1 MGFGIGIVIG
11 TGIFT
16 LTGIEAKNS
25 AGPAIVVSFAIAGV
39 VSLLAALCYA
49 ELAAAVPTAGSSYTY
64 AYTTIG
70 EIFAWIIAW
79 DLILEFALGAAVVSR
94 GWSGYLQDALS
105 LPTSLFG
112 EESTVNVGAIAI
124 ALVLG
129 VVAMIGIRESK
140 WVTNAL
146 VVIKVSVCVFVVVL
160 GVFFVKAANYSPFV
174 PPSRPVPKGEAL
186 SGLEQP
192 LWQWISGVDA
202 TAYGV
207 TGVLVA
213 AAVVFFAY
221 SGFEAVA
228 NLGEE
233 TKDPAK
239 DMPRGL
245 LGTLAICTVL
255 YVLVC
260 LVITGMV
267 NYTDLSEGAPISDA
281 FDQVGMGWASILI
294 AVAAIAGLSS
304 VILVDI
310 VAMGR
315 IGYALCRDGLLPAWI
330 GKVHEKWE
338 TPYRVT
344 IGTTAVVMLLA
355 GFIPLDAL
363 AEMVSIG
370 TLFAFFVVSIAV
382 VVLRRTRPD
391 MRRPFR
397 TPMVP
402 LLPIVSAVLCVGLM
416 SNLALETWLRF
427 LVWLVVGLAIYWFYG
442 RSHSRLETERRRG
455 ACHRRSL
462 RWAFRHGRL
471 GVIGEEGKAGVVLRQ
486 PGRAGLRR
494 GDPAQLGELELLVER
509 VAGRVQHR
517 GHPPREVRAPPH
529 PPQGVVG
536 VGVHQRRRP
545 VDQPRG
551 ERAGE
556 QRDVGD
562 REVQPLGAGG
572 RHDVRGVAGQE
583 EPAVPHRGGHERPH
597 RQHATSR

>member
-1 MGFGIGIVIG
+1 MPSSLTRTKDVDDVIRQNDDPVGGEAHHTRLSKRLSAWDLMGFGIGIVIG

-16 LTGIEAKNS
+16 LTGVQAKSN
-25 AGPAIVVSFAIAGV
+25 AGPAIVISFAIAGV
-39 VSLLAALCYA
+39 VSVLAAVCYA

-94 GWSGYLQDALS
+94 GWSGYLQDALN
-105 LPTSLFG
+105 LPTSVFG
-112 EESTVNVGAIAI
+112 EESTVNLGAIAI

-146 VVIKVSVCVFVVVL
+146 VVVKVSVCVFVVVV
-160 GVFFVKAANYSPFV
+160 GIFFVKAANLSPFV
-174 PPSRPVPKGEAL
+174 PASKPVPKSEAL
-186 SGLEQP
+186 SGLQQP
-192 LWQWISGVDA
+192 LWQWITGADP
-202 TAYGV
+202 TAFGV
-207 TGVLVA
+207 TGVFVA

-245 LGTLAICTVL
+245 LGTLAICTLL

-260 LVITGMV
+260 FVITGMV
-267 NYTDLSEGAPISDA
+267 KYTGLSEGAPISDA

-315 IGYALCRDGLLPAWI
+315 IGFALCRDGLLPAWI
-330 GKVHEKWE
+330 GEVHRKWE

-355 GFIPLDAL
+355 GFVPLDAL

-370 TLFAFFVVSIAV
+370 TLFAFFVVSVAV
-382 VVLRRTRPD
+382 IVLRRTRPK
-391 MRRPFR
+391 MKRPFR
-397 TPMVP
+397 VPQVP
-402 LLPIVSAVLCVGLM
+402 LLPIVSAVFCVGLM
-416 SNLALETWLRF
+416 TNLALETWLRF
-427 LVWLVVGLAIYWFYG
+427 LVWLVLGLAIYFSYG
-442 RSHSRLETERRRG
+442 RSHARL
-455 ACHRRSL
+455 A
-462 RWAFRHGRL
+462 
-471 GVIGEEGKAGVVLRQ
+471 
-486 PGRAGLRR
+486 
-494 GDPAQLGELELLVER
+494 
-509 VAGRVQHR
+509 
-517 GHPPREVRAPPH
+517 
-529 PPQGVVG
+529 
-536 VGVHQRRRP
+536 
-545 VDQPRG
+545 
-551 ERAGE
+551 
-556 QRDVGD
+556 QRD
-562 REVQPLGAGG
+562 REK
-572 RHDVRGVAGQE
+572 
-583 EPAVPHRGGHERPH
+583 
-597 RQHATSR
+597 ATTPTG

>member
-1 MGFGIGIVIG
+1 VLRTKDVDDVIRQNDDPVGGEAHPTRLSKRLTSWDLMGFGIGIVIG

-16 LTGIEAKNS
+16 LTGIQAKNN
-25 AGPAIVVSFAIAGV
+25 AGPAIVVSFAIAGI

-94 GWSGYLQDALS
+94 GWSGYLQDAMN
-105 LPTSLFG
+105 LPTSIFG

-146 VVIKVSVCVFVVVL
+146 VVVKVSVCVFVIVL
-160 GVFFVKAANYSPFV
+160 GIFFVKAANLSPFV
-174 PPSRPVPKGEAL
+174 PHARPVPRSETL
-186 SGLEQP
+186 SGLHQP
-192 LWQWISGVDA
+192 LWQWVTGVDA

-207 TGVLVA
+207 TGVFVA

-233 TKDPAK
+233 TKDPAR

-255 YVLVC
+255 YILVC

-267 NYTDLSEGAPISDA
+267 SYTDLSEGAPISDA

-315 IGYALCRDGLLPAWI
+315 IGFALCRDGLLPAWI
-330 GKVHEKWE
+330 GEIHQKWE

-344 IGTTAVVMLLA
+344 IGTTSVVMLLA

-382 VVLRRTRPD
+382 IVLRRTRPR
-391 MRRPFR
+391 MTRPFR
-397 TPMVP
+397 TPSVP

-427 LVWLVVGLAIYWFYG
+427 LVWLVIGLGIYLFYG
-442 RSHSRLETERRRG
+442 RSHSKLETQ
-455 ACHRRSL
+455 A
-462 RWAFRHGRL
+462 
-471 GVIGEEGKAGVVLRQ
+471 
-486 PGRAGLRR
+486 
-494 GDPAQLGELELLVER
+494 
-509 VAGRVQHR
+509 
-517 GHPPREVRAPPH
+517 
-529 PPQGVVG
+529 
-536 VGVHQRRRP
+536 
-545 VDQPRG
+545 
-551 ERAGE
+551 
-556 QRDVGD
+556 
-562 REVQPLGAGG
+562 
-572 RHDVRGVAGQE
+572 E
-583 EPAVPHRGGHERPH
+583 EPAASSTAG
-597 RQHATSR
+597 

>member
-1 MGFGIGIVIG
+1 MSSSLTRTKDVDDVIRQNDDPAGSEGHHTRLSKRLSAWDLMGFGIGIVIG

-16 LTGIEAKNS
+16 LTGVQAKNN
-25 AGPAIVVSFAIAGV
+25 AGPAIVISFAIAGV
-39 VSLLAALCYA
+39 VSVLAAICYA

-105 LPTSLFG
+105 LPTSVFG
-112 EESTVNVGAIAI
+112 EESTVNLGAIAI

-146 VVIKVSVCVFVVVL
+146 VVIKVSVCVFVVVV
-160 GVFFVKAANYSPFV
+160 GIFFVKAANLAPFV
-174 PPSRPVPKGEAL
+174 PDSKPVPESEAL
-186 SGLEQP
+186 SGLQQP
-192 LWQWISGVDA
+192 LWQWISGADP
-202 TAYGV
+202 TAFGF
-207 TGVLVA
+207 TGVFVA

-255 YVLVC
+255 YILVC
-260 LVITGMV
+260 FVITGMV
-267 NYTDLSEGAPISDA
+267 KYTGLSEGAPISDA

-315 IGYALCRDGLLPAWI
+315 IGFALCRDGLLPAWI
-330 GKVHEKWE
+330 GEVHEKWE

-355 GFIPLDAL
+355 GFVPLDAL

-382 VVLRRTRPD
+382 IVLRRTRPK
-391 MRRPFR
+391 MKRPFR
-397 TPMVP
+397 VP
-402 LLPIVSAVLCVGLM
+402 QVPILPILSAVLCVGLM
-416 SNLALETWLRF
+416 TNLALETWLRF
-427 LVWLVVGLAIYWFYG
+427 LVWLVLGLAIYFFYG
-442 RSHSRLETERRRG
+442 RSHSRL
-455 ACHRRSL
+455 
-462 RWAFRHGRL
+462 
-471 GVIGEEGKAGVVLRQ
+471 
-486 PGRAGLRR
+486 
-494 GDPAQLGELELLVER
+494 AQQEKEKT
-509 VAGRVQHR
+509 
-517 GHPPREVRAPPH
+517 
-529 PPQGVVG
+529 
-536 VGVHQRRRP
+536 P
-545 VDQPRG
+545 VS
-551 ERAGE
+551 
-556 QRDVGD
+556 
-562 REVQPLGAGG
+562 
-572 RHDVRGVAGQE
+572 
-583 EPAVPHRGGHERPH
+583 
-597 RQHATSR
+597 AT

>member
-1 MGFGIGIVIG
+1 MVSSRLLRTKDIDDVIAQNDDPVGGEAHHTRLSKRLSAWDLMGFGIGIVIG

-16 LTGIEAKNS
+16 LTGIQAKNN

-94 GWSGYLQDALS
+94 GWSGYLQDALN
-105 LPTSLFG
+105 LPTSVFG
-112 EESTVNVGAIAI
+112 EGSTVNVGAIAI

-129 VVAMIGIRESK
+129 VVAMIGIREAK

-146 VVIKVSVCVFVVVL
+146 VVVKVSVCVFVIVL
-160 GVFFVKAANYSPFV
+160 GVFFVKLVNLSPFV
-174 PPSRPVPKGEAL
+174 PPAKAVPPGDAL
-186 SGLEQP
+186 SGLRQP
-192 LWQWISGVDA
+192 LWQWVSGADP

-207 TGVLVA
+207 TGVFVA

-267 NYTDLSEGAPISDA
+267 KYTGLSEGAPISDA
-281 FDQVGMGWASILI
+281 FDQVGMGWAGILI

-315 IGYALCRDGLLPAWI
+315 IGFALCRDGLLPRWI
-330 GKVHEKWE
+330 GRVHPRWQ

-355 GFIPLDAL
+355 GFVPLDAL

-370 TLFAFFVVSIAV
+370 TLFAFFVVSVAV
-382 VVLRRTRPD
+382 VVLRRTRPR
-391 MRRPFR
+391 MKRPFR
-397 TPMVP
+397 TPQVP
-402 LLPIVSAVLCVGLM
+402 LLPVVSAVLCVGLM
-416 SNLALETWLRF
+416 TNLALETWLRF
-427 LVWLVVGLAIYWFYG
+427 LVWLVTGLVVYLSYG
-442 RSHSRLETERRRG
+442 RTHSRLENQARESVG
-455 ACHRRSL
+455 ATR
-462 RWAFRHGRL
+462 
-471 GVIGEEGKAGVVLRQ
+471 
-486 PGRAGLRR
+486 
-494 GDPAQLGELELLVER
+494 
-509 VAGRVQHR
+509 
-517 GHPPREVRAPPH
+517 
-529 PPQGVVG
+529 
-536 VGVHQRRRP
+536 
-545 VDQPRG
+545 
-551 ERAGE
+551 
-556 QRDVGD
+556 
-562 REVQPLGAGG
+562 
-572 RHDVRGVAGQE
+572 
-583 EPAVPHRGGHERPH
+583 
-597 RQHATSR
+597 

>member
-1 MGFGIGIVIG
+1 MSRSILRTKSVEDVISQNDDPVGDEGHGARLSRRLTAWDLMGFGIGIVIG

-16 LTGIEAKNS
+16 LTGVQAKDN
-25 AGPAIVVSFAIAGV
+25 AGPAIVISFAIAGV

-79 DLILEFALGAAVVSR
+79 DLVLEFALGAAVVSR
-94 GWSGYLQDALS
+94 GWSGYLQDALD
-105 LPTSLFG
+105 LPTSVFG
-112 EESTVNVGAIAI
+112 ESSSINLGAMAI

-129 VVAMIGIRESK
+129 VVAVVGIREAK

-146 VVIKVSVCVFVVVL
+146 VVIKVSVCVFVVVV
-160 GVFFVKAANYSPFV
+160 GVFFVKAANLSPFV
-174 PPSRPVPKGEAL
+174 PSGGDAAPGTAL
-186 SGLEQP
+186 SGLKRP
-192 LWQWISGVDA
+192 LWQWVTGADPTS
-202 TAYGV
+202 YGV

-245 LGTLAICTVL
+245 LGTLAICTLL

-260 LVITGMV
+260 FVITGMV
-267 NYTDLSEGAPISDA
+267 RYTDLSEGAPISDA
-281 FDQVGMGWASILI
+281 FDQVGMGWASVLI

-315 IGYALCRDGLLPAWI
+315 IGFALCRDGLLPAWI
-330 GKVHEKWE
+330 GQVHERWH

-344 IGTTAVVMLLA
+344 VGTTAAVIALA
-355 GFIPLDAL
+355 GFVPLSAL

-370 TLFAFFVVSIAV
+370 TLFAFFVVSLAV
-382 VVLRRTRPD
+382 IILRRTRPT

-397 TPMVP
+397 TPSVP
-402 LLPIVSAVLCVGLM
+402 LLPITSAVLCVALM
-416 SNLALETWLRF
+416 TNLALETWLRF
-427 LVWLVVGLAIYWFYG
+427 LVWLVIGLAIYFGYG
-442 RSHSRLETERRRG
+442 RSHSRL
-455 ACHRRSL
+455 
-462 RWAFRHGRL
+462 
-471 GVIGEEGKAGVVLRQ
+471 
-486 PGRAGLRR
+486 
-494 GDPAQLGELELLVER
+494 
-509 VAGRVQHR
+509 
-517 GHPPREVRAPPH
+517 
-529 PPQGVVG
+529 
-536 VGVHQRRRP
+536 
-545 VDQPRG
+545 
-551 ERAGE
+551 
-556 QRDVGD
+556 D
-562 REVQPLGAGG
+562 R
-572 RHDVRGVAGQE
+572 
-583 EPAVPHRGGHERPH
+583 
-597 RQHATSR
+597 

>member
-1 MGFGIGIVIG
+1 MDTLRDMSQRRVTRTKAVEDVISQNDDPVGGEAHHTRLSKRLTAWDLMGFGIGIVIG

-16 LTGIEAKNS
+16 LTGVQAKNS
-25 AGPAIVVSFAIAGV
+25 AGPAIVISFAIAGV

-79 DLILEFALGAAVVSR
+79 DLVLEFALGAAVVSR
-94 GWSGYLQDALS
+94 GWSGYLQDALD
-105 LPTSLFG
+105 LPTTIFG
-112 EESTVNVGAIAI
+112 EESSINLGAIFI

-146 VVIKVSVCVFVVVL
+146 VVIKVSVCVFVIVV
-160 GVFFVKAANYSPFV
+160 GIFFVKLANLAPFV
-174 PPSRPVPKGEAL
+174 PPSKPAPSGDTL
-186 SGLEQP
+186 SGLKQP
-192 LWQWISGVDA
+192 LWQWVTGADP
-202 TAYGV
+202 TAFGV
-207 TGVLVA
+207 TGVFVA

-245 LGTLAICTVL
+245 LGTLAICTLL

-260 LVITGMV
+260 FVITGMV
-267 NYTDLSEGAPISDA
+267 KYTGLSEGAPISDA
-281 FDQVGMGWASILI
+281 FDQVGMGWASVLI
-294 AVAAIAGLSS
+294 AVAAVAGLSS

-315 IGYALCRDGLLPAWI
+315 IGFALCRDGLLPAWI
-330 GKVHEKWE
+330 GEVHPRWH

-344 IGTTAVVMLLA
+344 IGTTAVVMLMA
-355 GFIPLDAL
+355 GFVPLNAL

-370 TLFAFFVVSIAV
+370 TLFAFFVVSLAV
-382 VVLRRTRPD
+382 VILRRTKPA

-397 TPMVP
+397 TPQVP
-402 LLPIVSAVLCVGLM
+402 LLPITSAVLCVGLM

-427 LVWLVVGLAIYWFYG
+427 LVWLVIGLAIYWFYG
-442 RSHSRLETERRRG
+442 RSHSHL
-455 ACHRRSL
+455 
-462 RWAFRHGRL
+462 
-471 GVIGEEGKAGVVLRQ
+471 
-486 PGRAGLRR
+486 
-494 GDPAQLGELELLVER
+494 
-509 VAGRVQHR
+509 
-517 GHPPREVRAPPH
+517 
-529 PPQGVVG
+529 
-536 VGVHQRRRP
+536 
-545 VDQPRG
+545 
-551 ERAGE
+551 E
-556 QRDVGD
+556 QREHA
-562 REVQPLGAGG
+562 EV
-572 RHDVRGVAGQE
+572 
-583 EPAVPHRGGHERPH
+583 
-597 RQHATSR
+597 

>member
-1 MGFGIGIVIG
+1 MANRLSILRTKDVDDVIAQNDEGPSETHHARLVKRLSSRDLMGFGIGIVIG

-16 LTGIEAKNS
+16 LTGIQAKNN
-25 AGPAIVVSFAIAGV
+25 AGPAIVVSFAIAGI

-64 AYTTIG
+64 AYTTIS

-94 GWSGYLQDALS
+94 GWSGYLQDAMN
-105 LPTSLFG
+105 LPTSIFG

-146 VVIKVSVCVFVVVL
+146 VVIKVSVCVFVVVV
-160 GVFFVKAANYSPFV
+160 GIFFVKAANLAPFV
-174 PPSRPVPKGEAL
+174 PASKPVPEGEAL
-186 SGLEQP
+186 SGLQQP
-192 LWQWISGVDA
+192 LWQWISGADP
-202 TAYGV
+202 TAFGF
-207 TGVLVA
+207 TGVFVA

-255 YVLVC
+255 YILVC
-260 LVITGMV
+260 FVITGMV
-267 NYTDLSEGAPISDA
+267 KYTNLSEGAPISDA

-315 IGYALCRDGLLPAWI
+315 IGFALCRDGLLPAWI
-330 GKVHEKWE
+330 GRVHPKYN
-338 TPYRVT
+338 TPFRLT
-344 IGTTAVVMLLA
+344 IGTTIVVAVISAFVP
-355 GFIPLDAL
+355 IDAL

-370 TLFAFFVVSIAV
+370 TLFAFVVVAIAV
-382 VVLRRTRPD
+382 AVLRRT
-391 MRRPFR
+391 
-397 TPMVP
+397 
-402 LLPIVSAVLCVGLM
+402 
-416 SNLALETWLRF
+416 
-427 LVWLVVGLAIYWFYG
+427 
-442 RSHSRLETERRRG
+442 
-455 ACHRRSL
+455 
-462 RWAFRHGRL
+462 
-471 GVIGEEGKAGVVLRQ
+471 
-486 PGRAGLRR
+486 
-494 GDPAQLGELELLVER
+494 
-509 VAGRVQHR
+509 
-517 GHPPREVRAPPH
+517 
-529 PPQGVVG
+529 
-536 VGVHQRRRP
+536 
-545 VDQPRG
+545 
-551 ERAGE
+551 
-556 QRDVGD
+556 
-562 REVQPLGAGG
+562 
-572 RHDVRGVAGQE
+572 
-583 EPAVPHRGGHERPH
+583 EPKME
-597 RQHATSR
+597 

>member
-1 MGFGIGIVIG
+1 MPSSLTRTKDVDDVIRQNDDPVEGEAHHTRLSKRLSAWDLMGFGIGIVIG

-16 LTGIEAKNS
+16 LTGVQAKSN
-25 AGPAIVVSFAIAGV
+25 AGPAIVISFAIAGV
-39 VSLLAALCYA
+39 VSVLAAVCYA

-94 GWSGYLQDALS
+94 GWSGYLQDALN
-105 LPTSLFG
+105 LPTSVFG
-112 EESTVNVGAIAI
+112 EESTVNLGAIAI

-146 VVIKVSVCVFVVVL
+146 VVVKVSVCVFVVVV
-160 GVFFVKAANYSPFV
+160 GIFFVKAANLSPFV
-174 PPSRPVPKGEAL
+174 PASKPVPKSEAL
-186 SGLEQP
+186 SGLQQP
-192 LWQWISGVDA
+192 LWQWITGADP
-202 TAYGV
+202 TAFGV
-207 TGVLVA
+207 TGVFVA

-245 LGTLAICTVL
+245 LGTLAICTLL

-260 LVITGMV
+260 FVITGMV
-267 NYTDLSEGAPISDA
+267 KYTGLSEGAPISDA

-315 IGYALCRDGLLPAWI
+315 IGFALCRDGLLPAWI
-330 GKVHEKWE
+330 GEVHRKWE

-355 GFIPLDAL
+355 GFVPLDAL

-370 TLFAFFVVSIAV
+370 TLFAFFVVSVAV
-382 VVLRRTRPD
+382 IVLRRTRPK
-391 MRRPFR
+391 MKRPFR
-397 TPMVP
+397 VPQVP
-402 LLPIVSAVLCVGLM
+402 LLPIVSAVFCVGLM
-416 SNLALETWLRF
+416 TNLALETWLRF
-427 LVWLVVGLAIYWFYG
+427 LVWLVLGLAIYFFYG
-442 RSHSRLETERRRG
+442 RSHSRL
-455 ACHRRSL
+455 A
-462 RWAFRHGRL
+462 
-471 GVIGEEGKAGVVLRQ
+471 
-486 PGRAGLRR
+486 
-494 GDPAQLGELELLVER
+494 
-509 VAGRVQHR
+509 
-517 GHPPREVRAPPH
+517 
-529 PPQGVVG
+529 
-536 VGVHQRRRP
+536 
-545 VDQPRG
+545 
-551 ERAGE
+551 
-556 QRDVGD
+556 QRD
-562 REVQPLGAGG
+562 REK
-572 RHDVRGVAGQE
+572 
-583 EPAVPHRGGHERPH
+583 
-597 RQHATSR
+597 ATTPTG

>member
-1 MGFGIGIVIG
+1 MSSSLTRTKDVDDVIRQNDDPVGGEAHHTRLSRRLSAWDLMGFGIGIVIG

-16 LTGIEAKNS
+16 LTGVQAKNN
-25 AGPAIVVSFAIAGV
+25 AGPAIVISFAIAGV
-39 VSLLAALCYA
+39 VSVLAAICYA

-70 EIFAWIIAW
+70 EIFAWVIAW

-105 LPTSLFG
+105 LPTSVFG
-112 EESTVNVGAIAI
+112 EESTVNLGAIAI

-146 VVIKVSVCVFVVVL
+146 VVIKVSVCVFVVVV
-160 GVFFVKAANYSPFV
+160 GIFFVKAANLAPFV
-174 PPSRPVPKGEAL
+174 PDSKPVPQSAAL
-186 SGLEQP
+186 SGLQQP
-192 LWQWISGVDA
+192 LWQWVSGADP
-202 TAYGV
+202 TAFGF
-207 TGVLVA
+207 TGVFVA

-245 LGTLAICTVL
+245 LGTLAVCTLL

-260 LVITGMV
+260 FVITGMV
-267 NYTDLSEGAPISDA
+267 KYTGLSEGAPISDA

-315 IGYALCRDGLLPAWI
+315 IGFALCRDGLLPAWI
-330 GKVHEKWE
+330 GEVHEKWE

-355 GFIPLDAL
+355 GFVPLDAL

-370 TLFAFFVVSIAV
+370 TLFAFFVVSVAV
-382 VVLRRTRPD
+382 IVLRRTRPR
-391 MRRPFR
+391 MERPFR
-397 TPMVP
+397 VP
-402 LLPIVSAVLCVGLM
+402 QVPALPILSAVFCVALM
-416 SNLALETWLRF
+416 TNLALETWLRF
-427 LVWLVVGLAIYWFYG
+427 LVWLVLGLAIYFFYG
-442 RSHSRLETERRRG
+442 RSHSRLAHQPDKR
-455 ACHRRSL
+455 
-462 RWAFRHGRL
+462 FP
-471 GVIGEEGKAGVVLRQ
+471 VNAG
-486 PGRAGLRR
+486 
-494 GDPAQLGELELLVER
+494 
-509 VAGRVQHR
+509 
-517 GHPPREVRAPPH
+517 
-529 PPQGVVG
+529 
-536 VGVHQRRRP
+536 
-545 VDQPRG
+545 
-551 ERAGE
+551 
-556 QRDVGD
+556 
-562 REVQPLGAGG
+562 
-572 RHDVRGVAGQE
+572 
-583 EPAVPHRGGHERPH
+583 
-597 RQHATSR
+597 